1 MARGRRHWGLA
12 LALAL
17 IASAGLVWCAWTWR
31 QSRVYGG
38 TMAEIKAEMAAG
50 RHAIAARNLTELI
63 AHNPGSDEAAYL
75 LGVCEQA
82 RGRNQ
87 AAAAA
92 WARVTPGSSFSA
104 RAINAHMSLLIDGGQ
119 FAAAEKLINDAA
131 QAPRNEPTAL
141 RILLLP
147 LFVQQGR
154 LEEAQQLVEQRW
166 QHLYETGEEASEL
179 AINLARL
186 HAELLWTRAPVEE
199 VRASFDRA
207 AKLAPDDDRIW
218 LGRANLAMRTGNY
231 PEAEQWLDACLKS
244 RPDDVPVWR
253 ARLNWGMATSRIDVV
268 RQALTQL
275 PAREA
280 APAQIHRIAA
290 WLAAKQGAT
299 ATEREA
305 LKRLVASDPT
315 DFPALDRLAELAR
328 QNLKPER
335 AAEWTQRRAEISRL
349 QARFRKLFDRNQ
361 PIRDA
366 AEMGHLAETL
376 GHPFEARVFL
386 GVAVAESLNRHAAK
400 RSLHALNQRL
410 IPLAQTTGTLAA
422 VVAAQPSEHAKADG
436 NRGPAADGDQSKP

>member
-1 MARGRRHWGLA
+1 MTSGRRHWGLA
-12 LALAL
+12 LAVAL
-17 IASAGLVWCAWTWR
+17 IAAAGLVWCAWTWR
-31 QSRVYGG
+31 QGRVYGG

-50 RHAIAARNLTELI
+50 RHAIAARNLTECI
-63 AHNPGSDEAAYL
+63 AHNPGTDEAAYL

-82 RGRNQ
+82 RGRNP
-87 AAAAA
+87 AAEAA
-92 WARVTPGSSFSA
+92 WARVTPGSSFSS
-104 RAINAHMSLLIDGGQ
+104 RAIDAHMSLLIDGGQ

-186 HAELLWTRAPVEE
+186 HAELPWTLTPVDE
-199 VRASFDRA
+199 VRASLDQA
-207 AKLAPDDDRIW
+207 AKQAPDDDRIW

-231 PEAEQWLDACLKS
+231 PEAEHWLDACLKS

-280 APAQIHRIAA
+280 SPAQIHRIAA
-290 WLAAKQGAT
+290 WLAAKEGAT

-305 LKRLVASDPT
+305 LQRLVASDPT
-315 DFPALDRLAELAR
+315 DFRALDRLAELAR
-328 QNLKPER
+328 QNLQPER

-400 RSLHALNQRL
+400 RSLQALNQRL

-436 NRGPAADGDQSKP
+436 NRGPVAVGDQSKP